1 MNGHEL
7 LTDYFCKD
15 LRGGHMANEERGR
28 MPFMER
34 ILDDLIDCLGI
45 NPMRSIYKK
54 DVIYKPGFNVF
65 FNSINITE
73 LKINIIPQF
82 ANQQDSADAY
92 FDSGYAT
99 WDNTDA
105 EKRKLDIVPI
115 YIEINSK
122 PSSLLF
128 NFRRIVGHELMHAYE
143 LYAKGIKG
151 RKLQTEE
158 ESDFYEWIKELLT
171 KEKRKDCYGLA
182 YLYYMTDPKEIRA
195 FSQAIQAG
203 YSNLRSYFGLNYT
216 VLPFNYCY
224 ANIKEFKILQWVK
237 TQVKKIFNMESDD
250 EIIKAM
256 SYVSRVKFKTIRQV
270 KRKIRALLFSVDQA
284 FNKALSRAIEDFA
297 IRANRCT
304 YAHADPDNQI
314 RRKNKLNEI
323 YKKYGDE
330 RFREIY
336 GKT

>member
-82 ANQQDSADAY
+82 SNQQDSADAY

-195 FSQAIQAG
+195 CSQAIQAG

-250 EIIKAM
+250 EIIKTM

-304 YAHADPDNQI
+304 YAHTDPGNQI

>member
-1 MNGHEL
+1 M
-7 LTDYFCKD
+7 
-15 LRGGHMANEERGR
+15 
-28 MPFMER
+28 
-34 ILDDLIDCLGI
+34 
-45 NPMRSIYKK
+45 
-54 DVIYKPGFNVF
+54 
-65 FNSINITE
+65 
-73 LKINIIPQF
+73 
-82 ANQQDSADAY
+82 
-92 FDSGYAT
+92 
-99 WDNTDA
+99 
-105 EKRKLDIVPI
+105 
-115 YIEINSK
+115 
-122 PSSLLF
+122 LF

-256 SYVSRVKFKTIRQV
+256 SYVSRVKFRTIRQV

-304 YAHADPDNQI
+304 YAHTDPGNQI

>member
-82 ANQQDSADAY
+82 SNQQDSADAY

>member
-1 MNGHEL
+1 
-7 LTDYFCKD
+7 
-15 LRGGHMANEERGR
+15 MANEERGR

-82 ANQQDSADAY
+82 SNQQDSADAY

>member
-82 ANQQDSADAY
+82 SNQQDSADAY

-250 EIIKAM
+250 EIIKTM

-304 YAHADPDNQI
+304 YAHTDPGNQI

>member
-15 LRGGHMANEERGR
+15 LRGGHMVNEERGR

-34 ILDDLIDCLGI
+34 VLDDLIDCLGI

-54 DVIYKPGFNVF
+54 DVIYKPGFNAF
-65 FNSINITE
+65 FNTINITE
-73 LKINIIPQF
+73 LKINIIPPF
-82 ANQQDSADAY
+82 SNQQDSAEAY
-92 FDSGYAT
+92 FDSQYTRWTGEEE
-99 WDNTDA
+99 N
-105 EKRKLDIVPI
+105 RKLDIVPI

-122 PSSLLF
+122 PGSLLF

-143 LYAKGIKG
+143 FYTKGITGKE
-151 RKLQTEE
+151 LQTNE
-158 ESDFYEWIKELLT
+158 ESDFYEWIKELLAN
-171 KEKRKDCYGLA
+171 EKRDDYYGFA
-182 YLYYMTDPKEIRA
+182 YLYYMADPKEIRA
-195 FSQAIQAG
+195 FCQAIQAG
-203 YSNLRSYFGLNYT
+203 YSSLRSNFGLNYA
-216 VLPFNYCY
+216 VLPFKYCY
-224 ANIKEFKILQWVK
+224 ANIREFRILDWMKNKI
-237 TQVKKIFNMESDD
+237 KKIFDTESDD
-250 EIIKAM
+250 EIVKAM
-256 SYVSRVKFKTIRQV
+256 SYVSRTKFTSIRQV
-270 KRKIRALLFSVDQA
+270 KRKIKALLFNANQS

-304 YAHADPDNQI
+304 YAHTDPGNQI

>member
-73 LKINIIPQF
+73 LKINIIPPF
-82 ANQQDSADAY
+82 SNQQDSAEAY
-92 FDSGYAT
+92 FDSQYTRWTGEEE
-99 WDNTDA
+99 N
-105 EKRKLDIVPI
+105 RKLDIVPI

-122 PSSLLF
+122 PGSLLF

-143 LYAKGIKG
+143 FYTKGITGKE
-151 RKLQTEE
+151 LQTNE
-158 ESDFYEWIKELLT
+158 ESDFYEWIKELLAN
-171 KEKRKDCYGLA
+171 EKRDDYYGFA
-182 YLYYMTDPKEIRA
+182 YLYYMADPKEIRA
-195 FSQAIQAG
+195 FCQAIQAG
-203 YSNLRSYFGLNYT
+203 YSSLRSNFGLNYT
-216 VLPFNYCY
+216 VLPFKYCY
-224 ANIKEFKILQWVK
+224 ANIREFRILDWVK

>member
-82 ANQQDSADAY
+82 SNQQDSADAY

-250 EIIKAM
+250 EIVKAM
-256 SYVSRVKFKTIRQV
+256 SYVSRTKFTSIRQV
-270 KRKIRALLFSVDQA
+270 KRKIKALLFNANQS

>member
-15 LRGGHMANEERGR
+15 LRGGHMVNEERGR

-34 ILDDLIDCLGI
+34 VLDDLIDCLGI
-45 NPMRSIYKK
+45 NPMRSIYK
-54 DVIYKPGFNVF
+54 DVIYKPGFNAF
-65 FNSINITE
+65 FNTINITE
-73 LKINIIPQF
+73 LKINIIPPF
-82 ANQQDSADAY
+82 SNQQDSAEAY
-92 FDSGYAT
+92 FDSQYTRWTGEEE
-99 WDNTDA
+99 N
-105 EKRKLDIVPI
+105 RKLDIVPI

-122 PSSLLF
+122 PGSLLF

-143 LYAKGIKG
+143 FYTKGITGKE
-151 RKLQTEE
+151 LQTNE
-158 ESDFYEWIKELLT
+158 ESDFYEWIKELLAN
-171 KEKRKDCYGLA
+171 EKRDDYYGFA
-182 YLYYMTDPKEIRA
+182 YLYYMADPKEIRA
-195 FSQAIQAG
+195 FCQAIQAG
-203 YSNLRSYFGLNYT
+203 YSSLRSNFGLNYT
-216 VLPFNYCY
+216 VLPFKYCY
-224 ANIKEFKILQWVK
+224 ANIREFRILDWMKNKI
-237 TQVKKIFNMESDD
+237 KKIFDTESDD
-250 EIIKAM
+250 EIVKAM
-256 SYVSRVKFKTIRQV
+256 SYVSRTKFTSIRQV
-270 KRKIRALLFSVDQA
+270 KRKIKALLFNANQS

-304 YAHADPDNQI
+304 YAHTDPGNQI